1 MLEWSELT
9 LLRGAASAGLLAKYS
24 SRWKSEKCF
33 IFKLLGKHWTW
44 SGCYSEVIFKHW
56 CLVET
61 FFLPSLLVWFRNVFL
76 HEPCMSP
83 LPSPG
88 VLCRMDSV
96 QGLSSFP
103 VNTDVKMG
111 SHCLPGS
118 HCSQCEGPDQCWSD
132 WEGPEGLRC
141 GVWCSAPP
149 VSLPRPALSH
159 CTAHWQCLF
168 CWSPG
173 LLFTTGLK
181 AEPVFQGLLE
191 IPSQM

>member
-1 MLEWSELT
+1 MF
-9 LLRGAASAGLLAKYS
+9 
-24 SRWKSEKCF
+24 SRN
-33 IFKLLGKHWTW
+33 
-44 SGCYSEVIFKHW
+44 
-56 CLVET
+56 T

-111 SHCLPGS
+111 SHCLRVQISAGLTGKGQKGS
-118 HCSQCEGPDQCWSD
+118 DV
-132 WEGPEGLRC
+132 

-149 VSLPRPALSH
+149 ASLPRPALSH

-168 CWSPG
+168 CWSHG

-181 AEPVFQGLLE
+181 TEPVFQGLLE
-191 IPSQM
+191 IPSQMQTVLCWEQPSHHLQILHALVSRSLAIKSSCSKCLKKYLVQKKNVCC